1 MGSGR
6 AGFMRHQYSSIPAA
20 QTLVLVQEDTKAA
33 QVASEI
39 LSNTP
44 CRVLVV
50 FGEPSAAC
58 LKTAFELPNAHAQ
71 IVVAAASRIEHMAFL
86 SRKNPLGVFN
96 FVQRVVLLDALNR
109 PSALEVGLLHGHPRA
124 TPVAD
129 ALQSLLHAPQHVRH
143 LDEAWAHVF
152 GARVGPGL

>member
-1 MGSGR
+1 MFELANVLHYIAWAAPYVQAATTALISASAVTSEHRRLQARDFIGECHAEVIPADKQWVLAVEGSCDT
-6 AGFMRHQYSSIPAA
+6 SIPAV

-58 LKTAFELPNAHAQ
+58 LKTAFELANAHAQ

-86 SRKNPLGVFN
+86 SRK
-96 FVQRVVLLDALNR
+96 
-109 PSALEVGLLHGHPRA
+109 
-124 TPVAD
+124 TP
-129 ALQSLLHAPQHVRH
+129 
-143 LDEAWAHVF
+143 
-152 GARVGPGL
+152 